1 MAKKQKKRFQKNQ
14 LRSLFQNGNYQK
26 VISKIKQFEID
37 GMSAEELL
45 EIQISSYKKLAS
57 SNFEL
62 GDINRALRDIE
73 SLLSIDDNEEYKLT
87 KLKYLCYIEYF
98 NDAMVFSKNLMNSK
112 NSKIKKEAAFL
123 LLLSS
128 IYSGNYNIDEKILK
142 LLPTAKVNYI
152 LGFVEFV
159 QDNTEQALMFFDKCN
174 PRAKVEKENI
184 YVIKSIIMGQNT
196 TTYDNTKPL
205 YRFLMSGDD
214 VHLQNTKNSRVVK
227 REISA
232 QFTKNRQS
240 SDMEKLI
247 SLKSSI
253 PIEIIAKET
262 KDIDQQAKL
271 IFNNIVLLVEKQKNY
286 SKALELFIK
295 NKSQLIRFVE
305 SGVLFIQIKSQV
317 DDNRSDKLVV
327 SFFSSY
333 LKLHHKKLSDFQ
345 LDFIFI
351 FLIHSSPTDATMK
364 LIEENGGKDILFI
377 VRDLIEMKE
386 LEPSHQERFNKI
398 IKKYSALKD
407 KSFEGILVFIDSLN
421 ERVYQMGRIERDV
434 FATKVSQILT
444 LFQNCQ
450 RPHKK
455 YQSTFFKIF
464 NSMASFA
471 QNLDFE
477 QNRALYMQLSE
488 TIDNFVE
495 IYTLDK
501 RELPLDIKTLFQSI
515 DQGKSVKKKEKQS
528 GENDI
533 IGMFRELMDS
543 YEGDEGYAW
552 DEDDLDEDD
561 LAEIKEE
568 FIDDLRDDRDPF
580 NHKLSELE
588 DSFYSDTLLEFIL
601 DIVAKAIEFKRNDDI
616 FTQKLLLMMEISMQD
631 KEYRD
636 QLIISVEEYAKK
648 DIETASFFLYHSIS
662 LTPEKDRETVWFLK
676 WLESYAYLID
686 DYNQPKDDL
695 FKGCLGHF
703 IRVQQKKRFKT
714 LNARFEK
721 FIDRFKDKGLF

>member
-1 MAKKQKKRFQKNQ
+1 MAKKQKKKFQKNQ
-14 LRSLFQNGNYQK
+14 LRSLFQSGNYQK

-73 SLLSIDDNEEYKLT
+73 SLLSIDGNEEYKLT

-98 NDAMVFSKNLMNSK
+98 DDAMVLSKNLMNSK

-232 QFTKNRQS
+232 QFAKNRQS

-253 PIEIIAKET
+253 PIETIVKES
-262 KDIDQQAKL
+262 KDIDQQIKL
-271 IFNNIVLLVEKQKNY
+271 ILNNIALLVEKQKNY

-295 NKSQLIRFVE
+295 NKSQLIQFVE
-305 SGVLFIQIKSQV
+305 SGILFIQIKSQV

-327 SFFSSY
+327 GFFSSY

-377 VRDLIEMKE
+377 VRDLIEMRE
-386 LEPSHQERFNKI
+386 IEPSHQERFNKI

-407 KSFEGILVFIDSLN
+407 KSFEGILGFIDSLN
-421 ERVYQMGRIERDV
+421 EGIYQMDRIERDA

-444 LFQNCQ
+444 LLQNCQ

-455 YQSTFFKIF
+455 YQSIIFKIF
-464 NSMASFA
+464 NSMASFT

-488 TIDNFVE
+488 TIDNFIE

-533 IGMFRELMDS
+533 IGMFREFMDS
-543 YEGDEGYAW
+543 YDEGDAW